1 MYRKIL
7 VAVDGSEPSLKA
19 LKHAVELAKKHKS
32 EIRVISVVEELK
44 LPFGAEYRLWA
55 NESHQELIR
64 NSIECLNEELS
75 NIREKEPGIAIDAE
89 IIEGNPADKII
100 SFSEAENVDL
110 IVMGKKG
117 TGVFEGLVMG
127 SVTQKVIN
135 KSRITVM
142 VVI

>member
-7 VAVDGSEPSLKA
+7 VAVDGSKPSLKA

-55 NESHQELIR
+55 IESHQELIR

-75 NIREKEPGIAIDAE
+75 IIREKEPGIVIDAE

-135 KSRITVM
+135 KSRITVI
-142 VVI
+142 VVM

>member
-1 MYRKIL
+1 MYKRIL

-32 EIRVISVVEELK
+32 EIIVISVVEELK

-55 NESHQELIR
+55 NKSHQELIR
-64 NSIECLNEELS
+64 NSIESLNEELS
-75 NIREKEPGIAIDAE
+75 NIREKEPGIVIDAE
-89 IIEGNPADKII
+89 IIEGKPSDKII

-117 TGVFEGLVMG
+117 TGLIEGLVMG

-135 KSRITVM
+135 QSRISVI

>member
-1 MYRKIL
+1 MYKRIL
-7 VAVDGSEPSLKA
+7 VAVDGSEQSLKA

-32 EIRVISVVEELK
+32 EIRVISVIEELK
-44 LPFGAEYRLWA
+44 LPFGAEYSLWA

-75 NIREKEPGIAIDAE
+75 NIREKEPGIVIDAQ
-89 IIEGNPADKII
+89 IIEGNPADEII

-117 TGVFEGLVMG
+117 TGILEGLVMG

-135 KSRITVM
+135 QSSITVI

>member
-1 MYRKIL
+1 MYKRIL

-32 EIRVISVVEELK
+32 EIRVISVIEELK
-44 LPFGAEYRLWA
+44 LPFGAEYLLWA

-64 NSIECLNEELS
+64 NSIESLNEELS
-75 NIREKEPGIAIDAE
+75 NIREKELGIIIDAE
-89 IIEGNPADKII
+89 IIEGNPADEII
-100 SFSEAENVDL
+100 SFSETENVDL

-117 TGVFEGLVMG
+117 TGVLEGLVMG

-135 KSRITVM
+135 QSRITVI